1 MTTRVAYL
9 VSQYPAVSHVFIERE
24 VLGLRARGVEVHTFS
39 VRKPDPKTLHSEVM
53 RAEAAATV
61 VLQDDPKALA
71 LGNARLASSQLKSYA
86 KALKQA
92 LRSGELGLKQRTW
105 QVFYLAEAVKLYET
119 MRERG
124 LRHVHAHFAN
134 NGADIARLAVAL
146 GRAIDGPDAG
156 WCWSFSMHGPTE
168 FEEVTAFDLAAK
180 TEQADGVACIT
191 DFTRSQLMRMVDP
204 EVWPRLEIVHM
215 SVEPER
221 FPVPASREHDGPLR
235 ILDVGRLV
243 PEKGGP
249 ILVDAVAQLK
259 ERGVDVQVRFV
270 GAGAL
275 MERLQAEIDR
285 RGLADRIELLGN
297 RSQEEILEQYH
308 WADVFVLPSFQEGL
322 PVVIME
328 ALSTGLPVVATR
340 INGIGELVV
349 DGVTGR
355 LLTPGRSDLVAEAIE
370 QLAGDPQ
377 LRQRLGAAGREAV
390 LEGYTTATTA
400 ADMQRF
406 LAGVQQRVAQQGTAD
421 RGQTRA

>member
-39 VRKPDPKTLHSEVM
+39 VRNPDPKTLHSQVM
-53 RAEAAATV
+53 RDEAAATV
-61 VLQDDPKALA
+61 VLQEDPKALA
-71 LGNARLASSQLKSYA
+71 LANARLATRRLRAYTT
-86 KALKQA
+86 ALKQA
-92 LRSGELGLKQRTW
+92 LGSGERALKQRTW

-146 GRAIDGPDAG
+146 GRAVDGPDAG

-204 EVWPRLEIVHM
+204 AVWPRLDIVHM

-221 FPVPASREHDGPLR
+221 FAPPASREHEGALR
-235 ILDVGRLV
+235 VLDVGRLV

-249 ILVDAVAQLK
+249 VLVDAVGQLK
-259 ERGVDVQVRFV
+259 DRGVDVQVRFV
-270 GAGAL
+270 GAGDL
-275 MERLQAEIDR
+275 MERLRADITE
-285 RGLADRIELLGN
+285 RGLDDQIELLGN
-297 RSQEEILEQYH
+297 RSQEEILEQYL

-328 ALSTGLPVVATR
+328 ALSTQLPVVSTR

-355 LLTPGRSDLVAEAIE
+355 LLTPGRADLVADAVE
-370 QLAGDPQ
+370 QLAADPE
-377 LRQRLGAAGREAV
+377 LRQRLGAAGRQAV
-390 LEGYTTATTA
+390 LDGYTTEKTSEQ
-400 ADMQRF
+400 MEHF
-406 LAGVQQRVAQQGTAD
+406 LTGVQQRTAAK
-421 RGQTRA
+421 TR

>member
-39 VRKPDPKTLHSEVM
+39 VRKPDPKTLHSQVM
-53 RAEAAATV
+53 RDEAAATV
-61 VLQDDPKALA
+61 VLQEDPKALA
-71 LGNARLASSQLKSYA
+71 LSNARVATRRLRPYA
-86 KALKQA
+86 TALKQA
-92 LRSGELGLKQRTW
+92 LGSGERALKQRTW

-191 DFTRSQLMRMVDP
+191 DFTRSQLMRIVDP
-204 EVWPRLEIVHM
+204 AVWPRLDIVHM

-221 FPVPASREHDGPLR
+221 FAPPASREHEGPLR
-235 ILDVGRLV
+235 VLDVGRLV

-249 ILVDAVAQLK
+249 VLVDAVGQLK
-259 ERGVDVQVRFV
+259 DRGVDVQVRFV
-270 GAGAL
+270 GAGDL
-275 MERLQAEIDR
+275 MERLRADIAE
-285 RGLADRIELLGN
+285 RGLDDRVELLGN
-297 RSQEEILEQYH
+297 RSQEEILEQYL

-328 ALSTGLPVVATR
+328 ALSTQLPVVSTR

-355 LLTPGRSDLVAEAIE
+355 LLTPGRADLVADALE
-370 QLAGDPQ
+370 QLAADPE
-377 LRQRLGAAGREAV
+377 LRQRLGAAGRQAV
-390 LEGYTTATTA
+390 LDGYTTAQTSEQ
-400 ADMQRF
+400 MEHF
-406 LAGVQQRVAQQGTAD
+406 LTGVQQRTAAK
-421 RGQTRA
+421 TR